1 MSQQVDTNTKPF
13 TASGAIA
20 QYARVKQNSDGTVA
34 AAAATDRD
42 IGTATRATFAS
53 GDPVAVKLRS
63 AAGTHKMIAAGAITA
78 GALVYSAASGKV
90 SATAATGSY
99 VLGTALEAAT
109 ADGDVIEVLY
119 NAHGDSA
126 AP

>member
-1 MSQQVDTNTKPF
+1 MSQQVDTNTKGF
-13 TASGAIA
+13 TASAAIS

-53 GDPVAVKLRS
+53 GDPVAVKLRT
-63 AAGTHKMIAAGAITA
+63 AAGTHKMIAAGAISA
-78 GALVYSAASGKV
+78 GALVYTAGSGKV
-90 SATAATGSY
+90 SASGATGSY
-99 VLGTALEAAT
+99 VLGTALEAAN

-119 NAHGDSA
+119 GAHGDTA
-126 AP
+126 QP